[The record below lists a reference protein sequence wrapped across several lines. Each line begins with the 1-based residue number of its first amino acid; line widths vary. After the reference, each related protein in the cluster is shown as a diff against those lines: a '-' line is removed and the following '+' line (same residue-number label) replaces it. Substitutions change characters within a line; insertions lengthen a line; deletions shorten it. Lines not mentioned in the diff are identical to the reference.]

1 MTFFQS
7 NDVTHHTEGRAM
19 DKSDKTLSLAVT
31 LVVSLSL
38 LATAWDLSFVSS
50 LP

>member
-1 MTFFQS
+1 ME
-7 NDVTHHTEGRAM
+7 N
-19 DKSDKTLSLAVT
+19 SDRTISLAVT

>member
-1 MTFFQS
+1 ME
-7 NDVTHHTEGRAM
+7 N
-19 DKSDKTLSLAVT
+19 SDRTISLAVM